1 MRLKARYQYRVIK
14 RLHAVHQME
23 GYPYAYCLNN
33 PVRFIDPDGRDIKL
47 YNIIKLDNNGN
58 SVVTGGVSSTTNAA
72 LKDLVSTK
80 EGKSFFAQFAK
91 SGDVVGGY
99 TFMEDGKLSN
109 VTLNLW
115 DYSYEKGEM
124 PSYAQPNSGS
134 IGVSE
139 DKVTLKVVSAYS
151 DKAEVGETLTHET
164 QVHGYKVSDRIN
176 GKSTTTES
184 QDHKALKNQ
193 DTKHQGYKQYKSTQE
208 QLQNI
213 DEKYKK
219 AFQNAQKE
227 YQNY

>member
-1 MRLKARYQYRVIK
+1 MDPLAEKYYSVS
-14 RLHAVHQME
+14 
-23 GYPYAYCLNN
+23 PYVYCANN
-33 PVRFIDPDGRDIKL
+33 PVKYVDLDGRDIKL

-58 SVVTGGVSSTTNAA
+58 PIVTGGVSSTTNAA

-80 EGKSFFAQFAK
+80 EGRAFFAQFAK
-91 SGDVVGGY
+91 AGDIVGGH
-99 TFMEDGKLSN
+99 TFTKDGTLSN
-109 VTLNLW
+109 VILNLW

-134 IGVSE
+134 IGVS
-139 DKVTLKVVSAYS
+139 DDKGKVTLKVVSAYS
-151 DKAEVGETLTHET
+151 DKADVGETLTHET
-164 QVHGYKVSDRIN
+164 QVHGYKVSDQIK

-219 AFQNAQKE
+219 AFQNAQRE
-227 YQNY
+227 YQHYK